1 MRTQRIWAV
10 ATVAAAL
17 VAVLFVA
24 PAQAEINGPCSATI
38 NGESVAGHSTGATG
52 DPIKV
57 KRHSQVPVSM
67 SAAQEISHLKV
78 QIQFAGFGWTV
89 HNEPTT
95 GTSWS
100 KDVNVDKYAKYGV
113 GFYKV
118 SGSSSGSDLSCSGAA
133 LVKVEGNPLAT
144 VAGGVALGLT
154 VIGAIGL
161 ALLGL
166 RGGGG
171 WPLAAGPL
179 LGLIGG
185 LGVGVLLQQYGLIYP
200 TRGVA
205 IVELAAGVVLGLG
218 VPGLRRLLTRPR
230 LPSAA
235 GPGGPLSS

>member
-1 MRTQRIWAV
+1 MMRTQRAWVV
-10 ATVAAAL
+10 ATVTAALAAA
-17 VAVLFVA
+17 VVA
-24 PAQAEINGPCSATI
+24 PAQAEINGPCTATI
-38 NGESVAGHSTGATG
+38 NGESVGGHSTGATG

-67 SAAQEISHLKV
+67 SSAKQISHLKV

-89 HNEPTT
+89 HSEPTT

-100 KDVNVDKYAKYGV
+100 KNVNVDTYAKYGV
-113 GFYKV
+113 GLYRV
-118 SGSSSGSDLSCSGAA
+118 SGSSSGPGLSCSGAA
-133 LVKVEGNPLAT
+133 LVKVDGNPLTT
-144 VAGGVALGLT
+144 VAGGVGLGLT

-161 ALLGL
+161 ALVGL

-185 LGVGVLLQQYGLIYP
+185 LGVGVLLQQYGLVYP

-205 IVELAAGVVLGLG
+205 IVELAAGVALGLG
-218 VPGLRRLLTRPR
+218 IPGLRRFLTRSHVPG
-230 LPSAA
+230 SYN
-235 GPGGPLSS
+235 PGGP